1 MPGCPQQLI
10 MLGPPG
16 SGKSTHAARLAERL
30 GAAHVNLGALFRELA
45 KDDSAVRAAVAEGRL
60 LPDDVAERAVR
71 RRLEALPPEQPVVL
85 DGYPRS
91 PAQAEAL
98 RRVLAE
104 LGRLEQRP
112 VVVQLDVPR
121 DELVRRLTGR
131 REVEGRPDDSDAV
144 IARRL
149 QRDADEAPPLLDA
162 LTGWADVMRVDGA
175 QPAEA
180 VTEQILAA
188 LRRPS

>member
-1 MPGCPQQLI
+1 MPGRPSQLI

-45 KDDSAVRAAVAEGRL
+45 KDDPAIDAAISEGRL
-60 LPDDVAERAVR
+60 LPDDVAERVVR
-71 RRLEALPPEQPVVL
+71 ERLAALPDDQGFVL

-91 PAQAEAL
+91 PAQADAL
-98 RRVLAE
+98 QRMLSE
-104 LGRLEQRP
+104 LGRLEPRP

-121 DELVRRLTGR
+121 DELVRRLTR
-131 REVEGRPDDSDAV
+131 RRDLEGRPDDTDAA
-144 IARRL
+144 IAHRL
-149 QRDADEAPPLLDA
+149 ALDDAQALPLMDA
-162 LTGWADVMRVDGA
+162 LTGWADVLHVDGA

-180 VTEQILAA
+180 VTEQIVAA
-188 LRRPS
+188 LRCPS